1 MLVATCRWVA
11 LAQTADDDK
20 AALLLFKGG
29 GDPADDL
36 VSWHPT
42 DPTNEPCSGWS
53 FADPN
58 AGWVG
63 IRCTAED
70 WNYGRVRSLSFSR
83 KSFLGDIGSLS
94 TLDALEKLELDGCS
108 GVTGDV
114 HDLASIQSLLRVNL
128 AGTGVGGSVEYLGQ
142 TQLQHLALGNTAVA
156 GSVEYLATCTGL
168 TRLSLEG
175 TAVTGSVGELRHL
188 TQLTWLSLENTGVS
202 GSVETLGSSLTRL
215 ENFDLS
221 DTSVHGRL
229 SLAGC
234 SALHTLDF
242 AGCAS
247 VSGSIEWLGGCP
259 SLSTVVLSGTGV
271 SGSIE
276 PLGSLGALWTL
287 DLSGVGGTGISGSV
301 ESLAACTSL
310 RKLHLS
316 GSTGVTGSIS
326 ALARCRTL
334 THLDLARTSVGGRLE
349 PLAVLSQLTVLA
361 LTDTECAG
369 LVDSLAESLILLTSL
384 SLEGTTVHG
393 NAVALRAI
401 PGLGSGWGEF
411 SACSD
416 YVCPDDEF
424 GPGRRVT
431 DAHMRVGID
440 DCECCTPPLSFV
452 REEATGIC
460 VPIYDCDGTWSDCT
474 TECEDAAS
482 RRWTEA
488 VSQSGTGL
496 ACPDATDCA
505 PGEDYCPPAINCTGV
520 FSRCSAVS
528 QKIASVCCERQ
539 IRMHSAKRAGG
550 RGKGIMLPFTSSVC
564 VAIVLLEPHELQFVG
579 V

>member
-1 MLVATCRWVA
+1 MVSQLAFLVLLVVTSNCRLAV
-11 LAQTADDDK
+11 AQTSDDDK

-70 WNYGRVRSLSFSR
+70 WNNGRVRSLSFSR
-83 KSFLGDIGSLS
+83 KSFTGDIGLL
-94 TLDALEKLELDGCS
+94 TALDALEKLELDGCS

-114 HDLASIQSLLRVNL
+114 HDLASIESLRRVNL

-175 TAVTGSVGELRHL
+175 TAVTGSVAELRHL
-188 TQLTWLSLENTGVS
+188 TQLTWLSLESTGVS

-234 SALHTLDF
+234 SGLHTLDL

-259 SLSTVVLSGTGV
+259 SLSTVLLSGTSV
-271 SGSIE
+271 SGSVE

-287 DLSGVGGTGISGSV
+287 DLSELGGTGISGSV

-316 GSTGVTGSIS
+316 GSTGVTGSVS
-326 ALARCRTL
+326 ALARCRAL
-334 THLDLARTSVGGRLE
+334 TYVSLAQTSVGGRVE
-349 PLAVLSQLTVLA
+349 PLAVLVQVTVLA
-361 LTDTECAG
+361 LTDTDCAG
-369 LVDSLAESLILLTSL
+369 SVDGLAASLISLTSL
-384 SLEGTTVHG
+384 NLEGTAVHG
-393 NAVALRAI
+393 SAVALRAI
-401 PGLGSGWGEF
+401 PGLGSDWGDF

-416 YVCPDDEF
+416 YSCPTDEY
-424 GPGRRVT
+424 GPGRRVAE
-431 DAHMRVGID
+431 AHTRVGID
-440 DCECCTPPLSFV
+440 DCECCTPPVSFV
-452 REEATGIC
+452 REETTGVCI
-460 VPIYDCDGTWSDCT
+460 PIHDCDGTWSECT

-488 VSQSGTGL
+488 VSQSGTGMG
-496 ACPDATDCA
+496 CPDATDCA
-505 PGEDYCPPAINCTGV
+505 PGEDNCPPAINCTGV
-520 FSRCSAVS
+520 FSQC
-528 QKIASVCCERQ
+528 
-539 IRMHSAKRAGG
+539 
-550 RGKGIMLPFTSSVC
+550 SSVSH
-564 VAIVLLEPHELQFVG
+564 IT
-579 V
+579 